1 MPKIDNTC
9 IAQES
14 PKTQRAREKLQARF
28 DAENKRLTP
37 QALAE
42 TVSKI
47 HEWIAS
53 NAQHRVPLKK
63 EGMRLFAQNAEAVAA
78 SHKVQKLASRLRE
91 GHLD

>member
-53 NAQHRVPLKK
+53 NAQERVPVNKK
-63 EGMRLFAQNAEAVAA
+63 SMRLFAQNDEAVVA
-78 SHKVQKLASRLRE
+78 SKKVQELAQRLRE
-91 GHLD
+91 RHLD